1 MLRTIERFLEF
12 CRMQLQR
19 EPGMVT
25 TCNMITLRPLIL
37 TLTFFDTCELFYLP
51 MKTLHIPSHIV
62 PATND
67 SRREISRRIVRD
79 HPINVTV
86 CGDDLEELHEK
97 RHILEFHG
105 DTSLQALGRPI
116 NVLQVN
122 IPLFLRKAHQAI
134 RFQCGVENTPLAMD
148 IFEVG
153 DASIP

>member
-1 MLRTIERFLEF
+1 
-12 CRMQLQR
+12 
-19 EPGMVT
+19 MVT

-86 CGDDLEELHEK
+86 CGDNLEELHEK
-97 RHILEFHG
+97 RQILEFYR
-105 DTSLQALGRPI
+105 DAFFQAFRCPI
-116 NVLQVN
+116 NVLKVN
-122 IPLFLRKAHQAI
+122 VAFLLRNTNQAI
-134 RFQCGVENTPLAMD
+134 RF
-148 IFEVG
+148 
-153 DASIP
+153 